1 MTLFRVRRYG
11 SSDWIEVS
19 VRNAAEEDE
28 NEIEDEIS
36 KLVGSVLVVDD
47 LHCQFMNDE
56 GEWEDLE

>member
-11 SSDWIEVS
+11 SADWIEVS

-28 NEIEDEIS
+28 NEVEDEIS
-36 KLVGSVLVVDD
+36 KLIESVLVVDD
-47 LHCQFMNDE
+47 LHCQFVNDE